1 MLAAVGQL
9 VVLMSASNVGRS
21 MPFANELESLLL
33 FVLLGT
39 IGPALLTIGAVIT
52 KRSISVELQ

>member
-1 MLAAVGQL
+1 
-9 VVLMSASNVGRS
+9 